1 MSALTFRR
9 AQMYPVLIFKSA
21 FLLNLLESLPT
32 VIGTGGGRPCAA
44 DIVAR
49 DRRVASVQ
57 VRSWTA
63 FLLGAASILPW
74 ARRARCATKHSKL
87 RGYKRLAGRAS
98 LIHFDH
104 SAAS

>member
-1 MSALTFRR
+1 LNPFRPLSVP
-9 AQMYPVLIFKSA
+9 AAVA
-21 FLLNLLESLPT
+21 
-32 VIGTGGGRPCAA
+32 PCAA

-49 DRRVASVQ
+49 DRRLASVL
-57 VRSWTA
+57 VRSWTAA

-74 ARRARCATKHSKL
+74 ARRAPCATKHSKL